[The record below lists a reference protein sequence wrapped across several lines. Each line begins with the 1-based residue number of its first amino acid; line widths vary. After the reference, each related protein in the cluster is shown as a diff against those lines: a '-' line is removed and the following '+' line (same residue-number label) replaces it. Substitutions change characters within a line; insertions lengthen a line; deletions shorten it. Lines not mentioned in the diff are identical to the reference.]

1 MSELNLTPKQER
13 FCREYII
20 DLNGTQAAIRAGYS
34 ENSAGQIAE
43 QNLRKLEI
51 KEFLSTLQLERQNA
65 TGITANRVIEEL
77 ARIAFSDIRN
87 VLTVDNALADVKQL
101 DDDTASAIA
110 SVKVTED
117 KSMGEVIGETK
128 EVKFWDKLRALDAL
142 GKHFGIY
149 EKDNK
154 QIKQEN
160 VTIFEI
166 PDNSRN
172 NTKEIN
178 E

>member
-20 DLNGTQAAIRAGYS
+20 DLNGRQAAIRAGYS
-34 ENSAGQIAE
+34 ENSAAEIASE
-43 QNLRKLEI
+43 NLI
-51 KEFLSTLQLERQNA
+51 KPNIATRIQELNIDRQNA

-101 DDDTASAIA
+101 DDDISSAIA
-110 SVKVTED
+110 SIKVTED

-128 EVKFWDKLRALDAL
+128 EVKLWDKLRALDAL

-154 QIKQEN
+154 QSKQEN

-166 PDNSRN
+166 PNNSRDN
-172 NTKEIN
+172 NSN